1 MQVSVGS
8 VQSQTLLTSQN
19 SFGFDNKSESSSDGN
34 MVIITKTS
42 YDLRPPEVGG
52 SYLKQEFSYI
62 RGFSQTADGDANNNT
77 VYINT
82 QDFSNPVLMRFF
94 GDPNV
99 DTSDVEGSIA
109 GASAITGSLSGN
121 QVVVE
126 SSFVRAWSIYG
137 AYRTNTGS
145 EAPDST
151 VTLTN
156 NTVWLKDSH
165 TIQYIDTQ
173 YNQTPDFI
181 HDYKH
186 GGIVVA
192 ASSGLGGDHNGG
204 HEVRAENNTLV
215 IEGGAVSYARLAGF
229 VAGDG
234 EYASGSRDYFVANN
248 NGVFI
253 DGGQDFYLAVDE
265 RRYGYLYGHHGFAGE
280 SATGEWKGELN
291 GGFVDV
297 RDSRITLSGRWDAPS
312 SSFTIAGGHTGSK
325 LLSNSVEITG
335 STLEISADRPV
346 DTVIMGAYANTYHT
360 NENVEIVAEGNWV
373 TLDKVEQLGDGWTG
387 AYGAQIYGKTLE
399 GKVLAGVQV
408 TNNSIEVRNNSAIKS
423 ARLVGA
429 WLDAKPAE
437 SDKYI
442 LTGNSVTI
450 ENSTFDGTEIIAAQ
464 VGDISDLGAGTVKN
478 NLVHIGKGVTEAD
491 GSTLSLDYLAGGAAA
506 SEETSYQG
514 NRLVLES
521 RTQTEKLIGFQDFE
535 FNLNNQTL
543 AEGQALLTVT
553 EAPVVLATQAS
564 EHLGGETSKIVLTG
578 KLPET
583 GEIVLINSKQGFQ
596 EYLTGDVIAAGELN
610 LTEGQ
615 ALEVNTIESVIR
627 TSQTTI
633 ASDSYELSI
642 RDNGT
647 VADATAAHDQ
657 SLVVTIGQT
666 EPGPGPGPSGNDSIN
681 DQTNT
686 LVESSLSALATA
698 FAADDLFVDTVLR
711 SRDGKRDGLFAAAR
725 AGMYS
730 YDTNTR
736 LETNIV
742 SGLVGFSASVGES
755 NVGAFLEMG
764 HASYDS
770 RLNSSLGQVRGQG
783 SHNYA
788 GVGIFADYA
797 LPVEGWRL
805 TGYVKGG
812 SLNNDFSAMIAGVDA
827 GYDKSSA
834 YWGAHLG
841 THYDIDMPSMRTRVF
856 ASYFYDGRE
865 SESYDIAGT
874 ADVGGAHIKYD
885 SLNAHRVQFGSMFE
899 FKMSDTWRPYL
910 GLTFEQIVAAE
921 AKGTATDAQGTMD
934 LNSSDLEGSTGILS
948 AGWTYQDGNF
958 STELGLNGYAG
969 TRNGV
974 SGQIQANWKF

>member
-1 MQVSVGS
+1 MEHNSAYIQLHDGATLTVAYADEKNWMYTYGGEIAGAASAAGKINDNHVYILGTLTDAKTEDVTGKGTLATGIITGGTLNVGSQNNSFASELNRNSVVIQDAVITAADAAAAQGIFGAYTYLGIFHDKKKFQSTANGNTVSIANSKIATSSIGAFLQASFTAAPSSVEANDNVVEISRSVIDFKKSHYSVGYGLYGASNVGENGTSSGNLIHTKDSQLNVDLASENFVAYS
-8 VQSQTLLTSQN
+8 VNFGNVATGNHIVFENTDLNLNGDGYLMIQGARSQ
-19 SFGFDNKSESSSDGN
+19 KKVDGN
-34 MVIITKTS
+34 SVEFINTKVLLENSAKVDTISAAYIDASLNLKKADAVIESGSNNVIRVVDSELQSGALIAARYVTKEGVDTS
-42 YDLRPPEVGG
+42 AAHFDGNTVEISNSKYGG
-52 SYLKQEFSYI
+52 SGIYAVRVGSAGAP
-62 RGFSQTADGDANNNT
+62 RAGTANNNR
-77 VYINT
+77 VII
-82 QDFSNPVLMRFF
+82 
-94 GDPNV
+94 GENV
-99 DTSDVEGSIA
+99 TEVDGS
-109 GASAITGSLSGN
+109 TL
-121 QVVVE
+121 
-126 SSFVRAWSIYG
+126 
-137 AYRTNTGS
+137 
-145 EAPDST
+145 
-151 VTLTN
+151 TLTN
-156 NTVWLKDSH
+156 
-165 TIQYIDTQ
+165 
-173 YNQTPDFI
+173 
-181 HDYKH
+181 
-186 GGIVVA
+186 
-192 ASSGLGGDHNGG
+192 
-204 HEVRAENNTLV
+204 
-215 IEGGAVSYARLAGF
+215 
-229 VAGDG
+229 
-234 EYASGSRDYFVANN
+234 
-248 NGVFI
+248 
-253 DGGQDFYLAVDE
+253 
-265 RRYGYLYGHHGFAGE
+265 LY
-280 SATGEWKGELN
+280 
-291 GGFVDV
+291 
-297 RDSRITLSGRWDAPS
+297 
-312 SSFTIAGGHTGSK
+312 
-325 LLSNSVEITG
+325 
-335 STLEISADRPV
+335 
-346 DTVIMGAYANTYHT
+346 
-360 NENVEIVAEGNWV
+360 
-373 TLDKVEQLGDGWTG
+373 G
-387 AYGAQIYGKTLE
+387 AYGAQQETTYSGNTLALASQVVTSNFGGFQNFQFDLNDKTLS
-399 GKVLAGVQV
+399 GG
-408 TNNSIEVRNNSAIKS
+408 AI
-423 ARLVGA
+423 L
-429 WLDAKPAE
+429 
-437 SDKYI
+437 
-442 LTGNSVTI
+442 SVT
-450 ENSTFDGTEIIAAQ
+450 
-464 VGDISDLGAGTVKN
+464 
-478 NLVHIGKGVTEAD
+478 
-491 GSTLSLDYLAGGAAA
+491 GG
-506 SEETSYQG
+506 
-514 NRLVLES
+514 
-521 RTQTEKLIGFQDFE
+521 
-535 FNLNNQTL
+535 
-543 AEGQALLTVT
+543 
-553 EAPVVLATQAS
+553 PVVLATKAS

-583 GEIVLINSKQGFQ
+583 GEIELINSTQGFQ
-596 EYLTGDVIAAGELN
+596 EYVTGEVISAGALN

-647 VADATAAHDQ
+647 VADPSAAHDQ
-657 SLVVTIGQT
+657 SLVITIDQT

-742 SGLVGFSASVGES
+742 SGLVGFSASVGDS

-827 GYDKSSA
+827 GYDKTSA

-874 ADVGGAHIKYD
+874 ADVEGAHVKYD

-899 FKMSDTWRPYL
+899 FKMSDTLRPYL
-910 GLTFEQIVAAE
+910 GLTFEQIISAE
-921 AKGTATDAQGTMD
+921 AEGTATDAQGTMK

-948 AGWTYQDGNF
+948 AGWTYMNEPGTF
-958 STELGLNGYAG
+958 SCEFGLNGYAG

-974 SGQIQANWKF
+974 SGQLQGTWKF